1 MHALRIVDSVVVGDV
16 AKQVCIGTKSYL
28 VNFLTQHVFRW
39 GKERGYETVGGMWT
53 FRTGGLR
60 KTHSE
65 IRLKAKKIQISFD
78 FN

>member
-1 MHALRIVDSVVVGDV
+1 MFMQQSLPLLLCMLQELWKVLS
-16 AKQVCIGTKSYL
+16 L
-28 VNFLTQHVFRW
+28 EMLPNRW
-39 GKERGYETVGGMWT
+39 WKERGYETVGGMWT

-60 KTHSE
+60 KTHRE